1 VIETRL
7 QLGAWLFLCHNVY
20 FPYLLL
26 RLASC
31 AADRS
36 VSRTVASQ
44 AFERSHWPFLL
55 RTDGVYNHGVRRPV
69 LLLTIIITFMSYL
82 ISLAGIVTPLG
93 LNQVLG
99 TQPPTAAQFQYAP
112 DLSAFGYGTPHRSNV
127 SFSRQCAGGDSD
139 LDVVTCPF
147 SDTITVVTGSNN
159 GTITYSY
166 PDGYNL
172 TIPQRILDTYSSGT
186 QNATTL
192 SNFLDIQYRQYMAA
206 QDPIVNNGSDYQVGV
221 FRFIESLILNGG
233 FQAVEGLIVDLDN
246 GGVGFRNHTF
256 PTGFPNGVSWSEDLL
271 FIEPETVCVDTNLTF
286 DFTVSAVFGNR
297 SVSTTVNDFLLTDRG
312 GFSRLSHTYAEANVT
327 DAQENPDL
335 YGRAYKAAWINNAYT
350 ALYYNVTDIN
360 DPSLHTTSWSYLNS
374 YVGKTFPVSASDST
388 TLNGAMPAL
397 SISTNFGDYL
407 GLYND
412 DIIIV
417 NYSSPQYSAPP
428 PNPFNVTT
436 AVFTDACKLPKPLER
451 KSTVQLIAKTL
462 A

>member
-1 VIETRL
+1 VR
-7 QLGAWLFLCHNVY
+7 GFSLFTSVS
-20 FPYLLL
+20 
-26 RLASC
+26 LAVC
-31 AADRS
+31 AADRG
-36 VSRTVASQ
+36 VSRTVAGQ
-44 AFERSHWPFLL
+44 AFERSHWPLLL

-69 LLLTIIITFMSYL
+69 LVLTIIITFMSYL

-93 LNQVLG
+93 LYQVLA
-99 TQPPTAAQFQYAP
+99 TQPPTAAQFQYAL
-112 DLSAFGYGTPHRSNV
+112 DLSAFGYGTPLRSNL
-127 SFSRQCAGGDSD
+127 SFSRQCSGGDSD
-139 LDVVTCPF
+139 LYVVTCPF
-147 SDTITVVTGSNN
+147 SDTTTVVTGSNN

-166 PDGYNL
+166 PYGYNL

-192 SNFLDIQYRQYMAA
+192 SNFFDIQYRQYMTA
-206 QDPIVNNGSDYQVGV
+206 QDPIANNGSDYQVGL

-233 FQAVEGLIVDLDN
+233 FQAVEGLVVDLDN

-256 PTGFPNGVSWSEDLL
+256 PTGFPDGVSWSEDLL

-286 DFTVSAVFGNR
+286 DYTVSGVSGNR

-335 YGRAYKAAWINNAYT
+335 YGRAYKAAWMNNAYT

-360 DPSLHTTSWSYLNS
+360 DPSLHTTAWSYLNS
-374 YVGKTFPVSASDST
+374 YVGKTFPVPAPDFT
-388 TLNGAMPAL
+388 TANGAMPAL
-397 SISTNFGDYL
+397 SISTVFGDYL
-407 GLYND
+407 GLDNGD
-412 DIIIV
+412 DDIIV
-417 NYSSPQYSAPP
+417 NYSSPQNSAPP

-436 AVFTDACKLPKPLER
+436 ALFTDTCKLPKQFER
-451 KSTVQLIAKTL
+451 KSAAKTL

>member
-1 VIETRL
+1 VRGFSLVIVFTSISL
-7 QLGAWLFLCHNVY
+7 A
-20 FPYLLL
+20 PS
-26 RLASC
+26 ASC

-36 VSRTVASQ
+36 VSRTVAGQ

-93 LNQVLG
+93 LYQVLD
-99 TQPPTAAQFQYAP
+99 TQPPTTAQFQYAP
-112 DLSAFGYGTPHRSNV
+112 DLSAFGYGTPLRSNV

-159 GTITYSY
+159 GTMTYSY
-166 PDGYNL
+166 PYGYNL

-192 SNFLDIQYRQYMAA
+192 SNFFDIQYRQYMTA
-206 QDPIVNNGSDYQVGV
+206 QDPTVNTGPDYQIGV

-233 FQAVEGLIVDLDN
+233 FQAVEGLIVDLDS

-286 DFTVSAVFGNR
+286 DYTVSAVYGNR
-297 SVSTTVNDFLLTDRG
+297 SVSTTVNDFVLTAWG
-312 GFSRLSHTYAEANVT
+312 GFSQLNYTYPEANVT

-360 DPSLHTTSWSYLNS
+360 DPSLHTTARSYLNS
-374 YVGKTFPVSASDST
+374 YVGKTFSVPAPDFT
-388 TLNGAMPAL
+388 TVNGVMPAL
-397 SISTNFGDYL
+397 SISTIFGDYL

-412 DIIIV
+412 GDIIL
-417 NYSSPQYSAPP
+417 NYSSPQNSAPP
-428 PNPFNVTT
+428 PNPFNVTM
-436 AVFTDACKLPKPLER
+436 AVFTDACKYPSNLRENRLF
-451 KSTVQLIAKTL
+451 S
-462 A
+462 